1 MYYPFDFISS
11 CLFIFRYNIQSIY
24 NHMKI
29 KFWPSSFLKEV
40 EVYFRVI
47 VLWTQ
52 IKNFWLSK
60 KKWRKKLC
68 IDVSRFQPTSFFIVY
83 NPKSVTITL
92 YLANIENSDSEYLF
106 FWITYKH
113 FLGLKLHRKYRI
125 NNKIA
130 SKHEWRNVFM
140 VA

>member
-60 KKWRKKLC
+60 KKLRKNLC
-68 IDVSRFQPTSFFIVY
+68 INVSRLQPTSFYIKC
-83 NPKSVTITL
+83 NQKSVRI
-92 YLANIENSDSEYLF
+92 NSDSEFLYL
-106 FWITYKH
+106 WITYKH
-113 FLGLKLHRKYRI
+113 FLGLKSHRKYRI
-125 NNKIA
+125 NNKVA

>member
-60 KKWRKKLC
+60 KKWRKNLC
-68 IDVSRFQPTSFFIVY
+68 INVSRFQPTSFYIKY
-83 NPKSVTITL
+83 NPKTITITL
-92 YLANIENSDSEYLF
+92 SL
-106 FWITYKH
+106 WITYKH

-125 NNKIA
+125 NNKVA